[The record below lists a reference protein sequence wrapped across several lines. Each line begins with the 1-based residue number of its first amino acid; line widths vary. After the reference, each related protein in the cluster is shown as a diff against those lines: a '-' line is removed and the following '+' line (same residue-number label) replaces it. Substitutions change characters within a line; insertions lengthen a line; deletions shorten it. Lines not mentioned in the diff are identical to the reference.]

1 MLTIQITDTELE
13 QRIVEKAKAI
23 GKSVQQ
29 LAQEMLS
36 HQLIDNDQELGFEI
50 PRLDVRQHA
59 QIIDTPL
66 TAEEEELLVQNPD
79 VKPFSHIKDAAKYI
93 HDIRRKPHH

>member
-13 QRIVEKAKAI
+13 QRIVEKAI

-36 HQLIDNDQELGFEI
+36 NQLIDSDEVLGFEV
-50 PRLDVRQHA
+50 PRLDVCQHA
-59 QIIDTPL
+59 RW
-66 TAEEEELLVQNPD
+66 A
-79 VKPFSHIKDAAKYI
+79 
-93 HDIRRKPHH
+93 